1 MTEASP
7 EEQASRLRAGVLGAI
22 DGITSTAGVVVG
34 VAAASPT
41 RATLLLAGGAAL
53 IGGALSMGG
62 GEYASVSA
70 GRDAEAADGVPVGEL
85 PSAWAAASASAAAF
99 IVGAAVPVLAVLL
112 PPASWRVPV
121 AFVAVAVALALAGVV
136 SARLGNTSPRKALVR
151 TLLGGGIAMLATFGF
166 GHIAG

>member
-41 RATLLLAGGAAL
+41 RATLLLTGGAAL

-99 IVGAAVPVLAVLL
+99 VVGAAVPVLAVLL

-121 AFVAVAVALALAGVV
+121 AFAAVAVALVLAGAV
-136 SARLGNTSPRKALVR
+136 SARLGSTSPRKALVR
-151 TLLGGGIAMLATFGF
+151 TLAGGGLAMAATYGF
-166 GHIAG
+166 GALAG